1 MSLVLAAASSVQMQ
15 HHHWSWKRTF
25 AKFTITWRVRLA
37 YRLLNVKAPVGT
49 FNKEKV
55 LVGAFSVIV
64 KSSWTFVSSSNTD
77 AASPLFIHC
86 TGPLFSAPGPLTI
99 SRWTHHPPWSEGKL
113 HHLGWSIQT
122 QLEAQFE
129 ASMQTMKCSMPTFLC
144 SGPNE
149 KWGWKQEREKSSH
162 MTPDH
167 TSKAPCPHTVSQN
180 TLMLCSV
187 SWLALLSSTHTV
199 KFLFF

>member
-25 AKFTITWRVRLA
+25 AKFTITRRVRLA

-99 SRWTHHPPWSEGKL
+99 SRWTHHGSMVRGKTSSSWMKYSNSAWSTIWGQYANYEVFNANIFMF
-113 HHLGWSIQT
+113 WS
-122 QLEAQFE
+122 
-129 ASMQTMKCSMPTFLC
+129 
-144 SGPNE
+144 
-149 KWGWKQEREKSSH
+149 
-162 MTPDH
+162 
-167 TSKAPCPHTVSQN
+167 
-180 TLMLCSV
+180 
-187 SWLALLSSTHTV
+187 
-199 KFLFF
+199 